1 MHHSINESY
10 HRLLLKENP
19 AIEGVALAVGSAI
32 SMLLDFT
39 SYSYQGIWTSGY
51 LSTCYR
57 RKKIHIIVVIL
68 IGKETVNSI
77 IYTHFQEK
85 F

>member
-19 AIEGVALAVGSAI
+19 TIEGVALAVGSAI
-32 SMLLDFT
+32 SMHLDFT
-39 SYSYQGIWTSGY
+39 YSDQGIWTSGC

-57 RKKIHIIVVIL
+57 RKKTNIIVVIL

-77 IYTHFQEK
+77 INTYFQEK

>member
-19 AIEGVALAVGSAI
+19 TIEGVALAVGSAI
-32 SMLLDFT
+32 SMHLDFT
-39 SYSYQGIWTSGY
+39 SYSDQGIWTSGY

-57 RKKIHIIVVIL
+57 RKKTNIIVVIL

-77 IYTHFQEK
+77 INTYFQEK

>member
-10 HRLLLKENP
+10 RRLLLKENP

-39 SYSYQGIWTSGY
+39 SYSYQGIWTS
-51 LSTCYR
+51 CYR